1 MRQHI
6 LVICRV
12 KRHEAV
18 TCLKEITR
26 ACPSLSPYSIT
37 HYCSNAIECKSN
49 DYEVHIKT
57 LLDADNKQLL
67 KYIAE
72 KYSLTL
78 REENGKVI
86 IYKPSKLTKA
96 V

>member
-1 MRQHI
+1 M
-6 LVICRV
+6 
-12 KRHEAV
+12 
-18 TCLKEITR
+18 
-26 ACPSLSPYSIT
+26 PPYSIT